1 MVHVRNTGCAG
12 VDVRRKVTFQ
22 VQRPPLPLTPT
33 LTLTPT
39 PTPTLTPAP
48 QLHPDPN
55 PDPAFAHPQALTPAP
70 QTRPVRVSPLQVKQP
85 HGRAAAAAVADD
97 VPELD

>member
-22 VQRPPLPLTPT
+22 VQRSPLPLTPTQT

-39 PTPTLTPAP
+39 PTLTLTPA
-48 QLHPDPN
+48 L
-55 PDPAFAHPQALTPAP
+55 ARTWL
-70 QTRPVRVSPLQVKQP
+70 PLSEAIP
-85 HGRAAAAAVADD
+85 M
-97 VPELD
+97 